1 MGESLLR
8 ENQKGVNMRN
18 SRICRWCNGPI
29 DHTQDRRHR
38 CDNCPPPKRKH
49 LNDKRKITRIFRMR
63 L

>member
-1 MGESLLR
+1 
-8 ENQKGVNMRN
+8 MRN

-63 L
+63 P